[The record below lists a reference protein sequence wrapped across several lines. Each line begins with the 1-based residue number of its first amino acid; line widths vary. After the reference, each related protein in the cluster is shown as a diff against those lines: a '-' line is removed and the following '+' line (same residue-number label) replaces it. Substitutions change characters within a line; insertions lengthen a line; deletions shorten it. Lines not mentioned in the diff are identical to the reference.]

1 MIDSEVCYEGICG
14 SSYAD
19 VQRYA
24 FLSCV
29 FLGACGHTY
38 GANGIWQLNDKDCP
52 YGVSPHGAQW
62 GTTPWQEAYR
72 LPGSQHIGYLKQYL
86 TRFEWWRFERHPEWV
101 EQPCSCNGL
110 DGNFAMGIPG
120 QVRLFF
126 KPYFGGDF
134 WGTTLLLNLEKDVT
148 YRAERMNP
156 ITGEVTDLG
165 LVQPQEDSSFRMP
178 RVDAFQDWVYA
189 LIRVN

>member
-1 MIDSEVCYEGICG
+1 M
-14 SSYAD
+14 
-19 VQRYA
+19 
-24 FLSCV
+24 
-29 FLGACGHTY
+29 
-38 GANGIWQLNDKDCP
+38 
-52 YGVSPHGAQW
+52 
-62 GTTPWQEAYR
+62 
-72 LPGSQHIGYLKQYL
+72 
-86 TRFEWWRFERHPEWV
+86 
-101 EQPCSCNGL
+101 
-110 DGNFAMGIPG
+110 
-120 QVRLFF
+120 RLFF